1 MSNILEEALY
11 NSPRQ
16 TRSIKGT
23 PTSRVQGT
31 IYLSVIGILNK
42 DIIKV
47 NKEAISIYILLL
59 TGLDWLIFIK

>member
-1 MSNILEEALY
+1 MSNILKEAPR
-11 NSPRQ
+11 NSPKQ

-23 PTSRVQGT
+23 LISRVQGT
-31 IYLSVIGILNK
+31 THLSIISILNK

-59 TGLDWLIFIK
+59 IGLD